1 MKIWLPDSLYRAK
14 PLFIGLLG
22 AILLYVSNDLFTT
35 GFAFVCL
42 GFASWIIVIRLMW
55 STAGMIKSKI
65 GSVNAGEQKTHYA
78 NFPDK
83 VSHR

>member
-14 PLFIGLLG
+14 PLLIGLLG

-42 GFASWIIVIRLMW
+42 GFAGWIIVIRLMW
-55 STAGMIKSKI
+55 STADMIKTKI
-65 GSVNAGEQKTHYA
+65 GSANAGEQKTHYVR
-78 NFPDK
+78 FPDE
-83 VSHR
+83 